1 MGRILPSDPNCI
13 TTNGLH
19 HGPLGFVLNSS
30 QGKIQSVIIKPVKL
44 IQGQLQLPGD
54 KSISHRAAMI
64 AALAQGTS
72 RLRDFSTS
80 EDCSATLSC
89 LRQLGVG
96 VSPDGQVV
104 VITST
109 GTLKA
114 PSEPLDCGNSGSTMR
129 LLAGMLAGQ
138 TFTATLTGDESLR
151 ARPMGRIM
159 EPLEMMGARVESQA
173 AHAPLIVTG
182 RSPLAALRYEL
193 PVASAQ
199 VKSCILL
206 AALNAIGRTE
216 VVEKTPTRDHTERML
231 QWFEVPLQITG
242 APDSS
247 AASIAIEGPA
257 QFGARDVSIP
267 GDISSAACFIAA
279 AALLSRSN
287 LVIENVGLNPT
298 RSQFLSVLR
307 SLGADIETE
316 DIRDQC
322 NEPVGTVRVRGGMSG
337 APNSKAH
344 YLRGSMIPALIDEL
358 PLLAV
363 LGTQIEGGIEI
374 HDAAEL
380 RVKETDRI
388 AATVTNLRAMGAEA
402 EEHDDGFKV
411 KGPIRLRG
419 ATVDSRGDH
428 RIAMAFAVAALIA
441 EGETEILDAG
451 CVAVSFPEFFELL
464 GSVVK
469 R

>member
-1 MGRILPSDPNCI
+1 M
-13 TTNGLH
+13 
-19 HGPLGFVLNSS
+19 
-30 QGKIQSVIIKPVKL
+30 
-44 IQGQLQLPGD
+44 
-54 KSISHRAAMI
+54 
-64 AALAQGTS
+64 
-72 RLRDFSTS
+72 
-80 EDCSATLSC
+80 
-89 LRQLGVG
+89 
-96 VSPDGQVV
+96 
-104 VITST
+104 
-109 GTLKA
+109 KA
-114 PSEPLDCGNSGSTMR
+114 PSESLDCGNSGSTMR
-129 LLAGMLAGQ
+129 LLAGLLAGQ

-159 EPLEMMGARVESQA
+159 EPLKMMGARVESQS
-173 AHAPLIVTG
+173 AHAPLIITG
-182 RSPLAALRYEL
+182 RSPLAAIRYEL

-206 AALNAIGRTE
+206 AALNAEGRTE
-216 VVEKTPTRDHTERML
+216 VVETTPTRDHTERML
-231 QWFEVPLQITG
+231 QWFGVPLQITK
-242 APDSS
+242 AADSS
-247 AASIAIEGPA
+247 ASNIAIEGPA

-267 GDISSAACFIAA
+267 GDISSAAFFIAA

-298 RSQFLSVLR
+298 RSKFLSVIR

-316 DIRDQC
+316 NIRDQC
-322 NEPVGTVRVRGGMSG
+322 NEPVGTVRVRGGMTPASG
-337 APNSKAH
+337 GGAANSTTH

-388 AATVTNLRAMGAEA
+388 AATVANLRAMGAEV
-402 EEHDDGFKV
+402 EEYDDGLKV
-411 KGPIRLRG
+411 KGPIHLRG
-419 ATVDSRGDH
+419 TTVHSRGDH

-441 EGETEILDAG
+441 EGESRVEQAE

-464 GSVVK
+464 GSVVVY
-469 R
+469 

>member
-1 MGRILPSDPNCI
+1 
-13 TTNGLH
+13 
-19 HGPLGFVLNSS
+19 
-30 QGKIQSVIIKPVKL
+30 VIIKPAKL

-72 RLRDFSTS
+72 CLRDFSTS
-80 EDCSATLSC
+80 EDCATTLSC
-89 LRQLGVG
+89 LRQLGVR
-96 VSPDGQVV
+96 VSHDGQVV
-104 VITST
+104 VITSA

-114 PSEPLDCGNSGSTMR
+114 PAEPLDCGNSGSTMR

-159 EPLEMMGARVESQA
+159 EPLKMMGARVESQA
-173 AHAPLIVTG
+173 AHAPIIITG
-182 RSPLAALRYEL
+182 HSPLTPLSYEL

-206 AALNAIGRTE
+206 AALNAEGRTE
-216 VVEKTPTRDHTERML
+216 VLEKTPTRDHTERML
-231 QWFEVPLQITG
+231 QWFGVPLQITR
-242 APDSS
+242 ASESS
-247 AASIAIEGPA
+247 AAGIAIEGPA
-257 QFGARDVSIP
+257 QFGARDVSMP
-267 GDISSAACFIAA
+267 GDISSAAFFIAA
-279 AALLSRSN
+279 AALVPQSN

-307 SLGADIETE
+307 LFGADIETE
-316 DIRDQC
+316 NIRDQC
-322 NEPVGTVRVRGGMSG
+322 NEPVGTVRVRGGMSPPSDRG
-337 APNSKAH
+337 PNSKAP
-344 YLRGSMIPALIDEL
+344 YLCGSMIPALIDEL

-363 LGTQIEGGIEI
+363 VGTQIEGGIEI

-388 AATVTNLRAMGAEA
+388 AATVANLRAMGAEV
-402 EEHDDGFKV
+402 EEYDDGFRV
-411 KGPIRLRG
+411 KGPIRLHG

-441 EGETEILDAG
+441 EGETEIRDAD
-451 CVAVSFPEFFELL
+451 CVAVSFPEFFDLL
-464 GSVVK
+464 ESVVVY
-469 R
+469 

>member
-1 MGRILPSDPNCI
+1 M
-13 TTNGLH
+13 
-19 HGPLGFVLNSS
+19 
-30 QGKIQSVIIKPVKL
+30 IIKPVKL

-64 AALAQGTS
+64 AALADGTS
-72 RLRDFSTS
+72 CLRDFSTS
-80 EDCSATLSC
+80 EDCSTTLSC
-89 LRQLGVG
+89 LRQLGVRA
-96 VSPDGQVV
+96 SHDGQVV

-109 GTLKA
+109 GILKA

-159 EPLEMMGARVESQA
+159 EPLKMMGARIESRA
-173 AHAPLIVTG
+173 AHAPIIVTG
-182 RSPLAALRYEL
+182 RFPLAALRYEL

-206 AALNAIGRTE
+206 AALNAEGCTE

-231 QWFEVPLQITG
+231 QWFGVPLQITE

-247 AASIAIEGPA
+247 AANIAIEGPA
-257 QFGARDVSIP
+257 QFRARDVSIP
-267 GDISSAACFIAA
+267 GDISSAAFFIAA

-298 RSQFLSVLR
+298 RSKFLSVLR
-307 SLGADIETE
+307 SLGADIDTE
-316 DIRDQC
+316 NIRDQC
-322 NEPVGTVRVRGGMSG
+322 NEPVGTVRVRGGMSPASNSG
-337 APNSKAH
+337 VTNSKAR
-344 YLRGSMIPALIDEL
+344 YLCGSMIPALIDEL

-374 HDAAEL
+374 QDAAEL

-388 AATVTNLRAMGAEA
+388 AATVANLRAMGAEV
-402 EEHDDGFKV
+402 EEYDDGFKV

-441 EGETEILDAG
+441 EGETEIRDAG

-464 GSVVK
+464 GSVVVY
-469 R
+469 